1 MFLYLQSAVQT
12 AKKYLAMCGNVVL
25 EHKNE
30 TRFCVE
36 VFYQLLN
43 RDTSLKA
50 TLDER
55 IEKVR
60 KHYILENG
68 KESVA
73 KIPVTELIA
82 PDSINFKSYKY
93 VIVHCV

>member
-1 MFLYLQSAVQT
+1 MKEICFYTCNRRYRQRKNTLLCAE
-12 AKKYLAMCGNVVL
+12 NVVL

-82 PDSINFKSYKY
+82 PDSINFKKL
-93 VIVHCV
+93 

>member
-1 MFLYLQSAVQT
+1 M
-12 AKKYLAMCGNVVL
+12 
-25 EHKNE
+25 
-30 TRFCVE
+30 E

-43 RDTSLKA
+43 RDTSLKT

-60 KHYILENG
+60 NHYILENG

-93 VIVHCV
+93 VILDGIYHATSIFHLADIVPGCLLDGFPFSLTLVRELI

>member
-1 MFLYLQSAVQT
+1 MKT
-12 AKKYLAMCGNVVL
+12 
-25 EHKNE
+25 
-30 TRFCVE
+30 
-36 VFYQLLN
+36 
-43 RDTSLKA
+43 

-60 KHYILENG
+60 NHYILENG

-82 PDSINFKSYKY
+82 PDSLNFKSYKY
-93 VIVHCV
+93 VILDGIYHALPLYPIWQIPFQGACWMAFLLINAGEGIDIDLFFFLPG